1 MIRSMEKDVT
11 AGGIPR
17 DRHRRQL
24 REEPSMSRGDGDLV
38 HAMHGHLQRC
48 FPGWEGPVL
57 HERISPTVHL
67 DVMVVGP
74 TADYPCL
81 RLVTCGMAELPMHV
95 PSGWATTS
103 HAEVTIALPPSWP
116 VSMNAFGDERFSWP
130 VRLLKH
136 LGRMP
141 HENGTFLW
149 NGHTTHG
156 DRSRPYM
163 PGSRLCASL
172 IVPPMIAPPEFEEF
186 DAGPGRS
193 VRILG
198 VLPLYAEEL
207 EVKLQRGLPALLDLI
222 RASDLT
228 DVVDPRRRSLVP
240 GRLAVHGSAGT
251 RVRSRRRE
259 HPPPAG

>member
-116 VSMNAFGDERFSWP
+116 AVHA
-130 VRLLKH
+130 
-136 LGRMP
+136 
-141 HENGTFLW
+141 
-149 NGHTTHG
+149 
-156 DRSRPYM
+156 
-163 PGSRLCASL
+163 
-172 IVPPMIAPPEFEEF
+172 
-186 DAGPGRS
+186 
-193 VRILG
+193 
-198 VLPLYAEEL
+198 
-207 EVKLQRGLPALLDLI
+207 GLPAVRELD
-222 RASDLT
+222 RAADDRPARVRGVRRRPRPVGSH
-228 DVVDPRRRSLVP
+228 PRRAAALRGGAGGQAPARPAGAAGPDQGLRPHRCSRSAPAESRPREARGTWVGRNASSVTSTGASATCRLKRRP
-240 GRLAVHGSAGT
+240 GRLTCHLA
-251 RVRSRRRE
+251 
-259 HPPPAG
+259 